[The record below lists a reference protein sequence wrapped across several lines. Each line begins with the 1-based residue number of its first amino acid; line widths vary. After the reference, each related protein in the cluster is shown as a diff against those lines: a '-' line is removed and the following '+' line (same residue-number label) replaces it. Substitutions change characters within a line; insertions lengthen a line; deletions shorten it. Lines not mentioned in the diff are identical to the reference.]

1 MHEKNNC
8 EMLGYK
14 KRSELAEKSKV
25 FVKLTDADLRWLI
38 PLAERTKKNAT
49 PLPHKSFTIKDMDG
63 RWETLIYVQE
73 IQSGK
78 IRVDGYAPIDRKNGK
93 KNAVVNIYETP
104 YFSITFHFVLGVAE
118 CDSFFGRTVTKEKV
132 WSDVKNRVIPI
143 IIYMQ
148 NYYENAEKN
157 EKKVRVRDRSKT
169 CKMVQTTYTL
179 KKIGN
184 EIPTVFGFAGK
195 KLKVQEPKFIQNP
208 ESVLDKSMAV
218 FVDNPE
224 DAIWMQ
230 KFADSVR
237 AEFEKANDQQKRE
250 LAKLYP
256 SFNSQVD
263 SIIANEVTLIR
274 AHASKESFMQLQ
286 IHKADENILQID
298 YYDDTSEKC
307 QIILFVNIATNPAQY
322 DIAYVS
328 REDGNI
334 TPQDDLYAR
343 KVATFYVDS
352 FIYLRSYDWEH
363 ATNPNGRY
371 YGTTIGKFH
380 AIAT

>member
-73 IQSGK
+73 IQLGK
-78 IRVDGYAPIDRKNGK
+78 IRVDGYAPIDCKNGK
-93 KNAVVNIYETP
+93 KNAVVNIYEDP

-157 EKKVRVRDRSKT
+157 EKKSPCSRS
-169 CKMVQTTYTL
+169 V
-179 KKIGN
+179 
-184 EIPTVFGFAGK
+184 
-195 KLKVQEPKFIQNP
+195 
-208 ESVLDKSMAV
+208 
-218 FVDNPE
+218 E
-224 DAIWMQ
+224 DMQ
-230 KFADSVR
+230 DGS
-237 AEFEKANDQQKRE
+237 N
-250 LAKLYP
+250 
-256 SFNSQVD
+256 N
-263 SIIANEVTLIR
+263 
-274 AHASKESFMQLQ
+274 
-286 IHKADENILQID
+286 IH
-298 YYDDTSEKC
+298 SEKNW
-307 QIILFVNIATNPAQY
+307 QRDSHSFRLRREETESTSAKVY
-322 DIAYVS
+322 SES
-328 REDGNI
+328 RKRFG
-334 TPQDDLYAR
+334 
-343 KVATFYVDS
+343 
-352 FIYLRSYDWEH
+352 
-363 ATNPNGRY
+363 
-371 YGTTIGKFH
+371 
-380 AIAT
+380 

>member
-73 IQSGK
+73 IQPGK
-78 IRVDGYAPIDRKNGK
+78 IRVDGYAPIDCKNGK
-93 KNAVVNIYETP
+93 KNAVVNIYEAP

-157 EKKVRVRDRSKT
+157 EKKFVFAIGRRHARWFK
-169 CKMVQTTYTL
+169 QHTL
-179 KKIGN
+179 
-184 EIPTVFGFAGK
+184 
-195 KLKVQEPKFIQNP
+195 
-208 ESVLDKSMAV
+208 
-218 FVDNPE
+218 
-224 DAIWMQ
+224 
-230 KFADSVR
+230 
-237 AEFEKANDQQKRE
+237 
-250 LAKLYP
+250 
-256 SFNSQVD
+256 
-263 SIIANEVTLIR
+263 
-274 AHASKESFMQLQ
+274 
-286 IHKADENILQID
+286 
-298 YYDDTSEKC
+298 
-307 QIILFVNIATNPAQY
+307 
-322 DIAYVS
+322 
-328 REDGNI
+328 
-334 TPQDDLYAR
+334 
-343 KVATFYVDS
+343 
-352 FIYLRSYDWEH
+352 
-363 ATNPNGRY
+363 
-371 YGTTIGKFH
+371 
-380 AIAT
+380 